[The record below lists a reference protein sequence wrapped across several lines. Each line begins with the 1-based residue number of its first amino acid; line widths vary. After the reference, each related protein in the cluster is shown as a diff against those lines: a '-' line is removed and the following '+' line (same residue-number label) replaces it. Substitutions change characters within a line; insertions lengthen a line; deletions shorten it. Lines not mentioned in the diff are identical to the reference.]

1 MYAYNDPSATDIT
14 LTQTGGAVSGQ
25 NYGIYGNNQGT
36 GSTVIGVAGDVTA
49 TEGIGVAG
57 YNGGLA
63 QDIRINQTTG
73 TITGHEFGMVADNG
87 GTGSIQITSS
97 GRVSGGSYGIYASQ
111 AGAGPTA
118 IAIHGDVN
126 GDAGA
131 GILSVSGSDVTI
143 DIAPPIAMTVSS
155 MPKAMTPSPGPAE
168 PSPAGSTARTA
179 PTPPR

>member
-1 MYAYNDPSATDIT
+1 MYAYNDPS
-14 LTQTGGAVSGQ
+14 
-25 NYGIYGNNQGT
+25 
-36 GSTVIGVAGDVTA
+36 A

-57 YNGGLA
+57 YNSGLA

-97 GRVSGGSYGIYASQ
+97 GRVSGGIYGIYASQ

-143 DIAPPIAMTVSS
+143 DIAPPIAITVSS